1 MRNFRRWLARKIM
14 PSPTLGMEQY
24 STDSPTIEK
33 KTSVDFNIDFV
44 SNGAI
49 LTMLD
54 WQAFH
59 NNTKPLVHSHNQH
72 MTRVVIPEGEELL
85 PHIVALLA
93 ARRLK

>member
-1 MRNFRRWLARKIM
+1 MRKFRRWLARKIM
-14 PSPTLGMEQY
+14 PSSTLGMELY
-24 STDSPTIEK
+24 ATDAPTIEK

-49 LTMLD
+49 ITVTD

-59 NNTKPLVHSHNQH
+59 NNTKPLVHGHNEH
-72 MTRVVIPEGEELL
+72 LTRIVVPSGDDLL
-85 PHIVALLA
+85 PHIVSFLA